1 MHVLI
6 LCRCVQMLMQ
16 KGKEHLCNSEKYRFL
31 SVKWVKMGG
40 RIQKYGGC
48 FAKVKNLLLNREY
61 R

>member
-1 MHVLI
+1 
-6 LCRCVQMLMQ
+6 MQ

-40 RIQKYGGC
+40 RIQKYGY
-48 FAKVKNLLLNREY
+48 FAKVKNLLLNCEY